1 MTEVRRTTEVRHAT
15 EDPRGPVVRCRTEG
29 SRRTAGRRSTAGRCR
44 ATGRGGTA
52 SRREAGNAPLELMI
66 LAPVIMLLICLV
78 IAAGRTT
85 IAQGSVDAAAR
96 DAARQASI
104 ARSPEAA
111 VAAAYASARSELSG
125 ENLNCTPVIQMP
137 GVYRDFAA
145 PVGTPAAVTARVTC
159 RVSLADLLIPGLP
172 GSKTLRASFT
182 SPIDPYR
189 GRTS

>member
-1 MTEVRRTTEVRHAT
+1 M
-15 EDPRGPVVRCRTEG
+15 
-29 SRRTAGRRSTAGRCR
+29 TAGRRKTAARRMTAGRR
-44 ATGRGGTA
+44 TDGRMAA

-66 LAPVIMLLICLV
+66 LAPVIMMLICLV

-96 DAARQASI
+96 DAARQASV

-125 ENLNCTPVIQMP
+125 ESLNCTPVIRLP
-137 GVYRDFAA
+137 RVYRDFAA
-145 PVGTPAAVTARVTC
+145 RVGTPAAVTAQVTC
-159 RVSLADLLIPGLP
+159 TVSLADLLIPGLP